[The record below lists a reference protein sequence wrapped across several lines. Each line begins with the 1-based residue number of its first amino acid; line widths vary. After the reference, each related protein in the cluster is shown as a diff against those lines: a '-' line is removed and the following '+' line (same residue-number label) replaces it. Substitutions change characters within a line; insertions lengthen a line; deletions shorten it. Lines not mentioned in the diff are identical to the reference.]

1 MISDRLPK
9 LASCSRP
16 SFPFCQAVVCL
27 EKLWCKRIQ
36 KPHSKGRVKF
46 LVVKDITLKCPFH
59 IGQSVDLGI
68 FFETLVRKSPL
79 FEIITPRVLGLIVF
93 LLVPPP
99 QHASGFNSD
108 KLNKLNLELHRRMN
122 EGSDALFITRTELGG
137 KVCLRMAI
145 GGVWTEKKHVQAA
158 FDTFSARATDLLVE
172 QNLLPTKLEMSINGA
187 S

>member
-46 LVVKDITLKCPFH
+46 LVVKDITLKCLFH
-59 IGQSVDLGI
+59 IGQSVDFGI

-79 FEIITPRVLGLIVF
+79 FEIITPRVLGLVVF

-99 QHASGFNSD
+99 QYASGFD
-108 KLNKLNLELHRRMN
+108 LGKLNKLNLGLYRRMN
-122 EGSDALFITRTELGG
+122 DALFITPTGLCG

-158 FDTFSARATDLLVE
+158 FDTFRARATDLLVE
-172 QNLLPTKLEMSINGA
+172 QNLLPTKLDKSINGA